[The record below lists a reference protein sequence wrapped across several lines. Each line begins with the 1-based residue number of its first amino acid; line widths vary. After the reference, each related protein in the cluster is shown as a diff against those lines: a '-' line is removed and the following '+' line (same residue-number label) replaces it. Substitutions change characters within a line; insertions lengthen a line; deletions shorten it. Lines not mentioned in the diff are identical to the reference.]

1 MKKNI
6 VHSRRIYREGA
17 ALIVVILLVLAATAV
32 GLVSLHITQNDN
44 RMATAFQYT
53 RQAANAAHQSGV
65 YLLQNS
71 QEDANMMLA
80 RQKKNGYEA
89 AMEKGGQDAWNAIN
103 SASDW
108 KYPQDIREFSG
119 MSTILPTSADG
130 TRLLGDLARSTIQAA
145 AIGSRMLDNAPVA
158 GFSKGDAYCNF
169 TEHGDAY
176 ALVGRAVPLR
186 SKGNTHYYLLADLNS
201 HVSAYKREMGLIKIN
216 AATCN

>member
-1 MKKNI
+1 MKKNN
-6 VHSRRIYREGA
+6 VHSRRIYRHGA
-17 ALIVVILLVLAATAV
+17 ALVIVILLVLAATGV

-71 QEDANMMLA
+71 QTDANMMLA
-80 RQKKNGYEA
+80 RQRKNGYEA
-89 AMEKGGQDAWNAIN
+89 AMDKGGADAWNAIN

-108 KYPQDIREFSG
+108 KYPHDISSFSG
-119 MSTILPTSADG
+119 MSNTLPTTTNG

-145 AIGSRMLDNAPVA
+145 AIGSRMLDNTPVA

-176 ALVGRAVPLR
+176 ALIGRAVPLR
-186 SKGNTHYYLLADLNS
+186 TKGNTRYYLLADLNS
-201 HVSAYKREMGLIKIN
+201 HISAYKREMGLIKIN
-216 AATCN
+216 AATCH